1 MLLHGFYRI
10 GEKSHMNVIRRN
22 TMLEQLWS
30 ALDSHFHEMIDIRR
44 YLHMYPEVSY
54 KEFKTAAYILNF
66 YQDLGIEVRGNVGG
80 NGIVAKI
87 KGSTPGPTVAL
98 RADFDALPIQ
108 DEKDVPYK
116 STVPGVMHACGHDGH
131 TATLLVLA
139 KVLHQN
145 RQHLKGD
152 IVLIHQHAE
161 EYAPGG
167 ALSMIQDGCLD
178 GVDVIFGTHLW
189 ASEPVG
195 KVQYRV
201 GPLMAAAD
209 RFEITING
217 KGGHGAQPH
226 KTKDAI
232 LIGSQVVTSLQQIVS
247 RKVDPIESAVV
258 TVGSFVAENAF
269 NIIANSAKL
278 IGTARSFDENVRTQI
293 EAEIEKVVK
302 GTCMM
307 NDAEYDYEFFR
318 GYPAVV
324 NHEEETE
331 FLQEIASEVPGVYEV
346 EESPLQMGGE
356 DFAYYLQHVKGTF
369 FFTGASPSNTEDA
382 YPHHHP
388 KFDIDEKAL
397 LIAAKTLCKAAV
409 QYQLNNKESS
419 MISK

>member
-1 MLLHGFYRI
+1 MLDHLF
-10 GEKSHMNVIRRN
+10 NVID
-22 TMLEQLWS
+22 Q
-30 ALDSHFHEMIDIRR
+30 HFSEMVNIRR
-44 YLHMYPEVSY
+44 YLHMHPEVSFH
-54 KEFKTAAYILNF
+54 EVNTAAYIAD
-66 YQDLGIEVRGNVGG
+66 YYKQLGIDVREHVGG
-80 NGIVAKI
+80 NGVVATI
-87 KGSTPGPTVAL
+87 KGGSEGPTVAL

-108 DEKDVPYK
+108 DEKEVEYK

-139 KVLHQN
+139 KILFQN
-145 RQHLKGD
+145 RKQLNGN

-167 ALSMIQDGCLD
+167 ALPMIQDGCLD

-189 ASEPVG
+189 ATEPVG
-195 KVQYRV
+195 KIQYRI
-201 GPLMAAAD
+201 GPIMAAAD
-209 RFEITING
+209 RFEINIQG

-247 RKVDPIESAVV
+247 RKIDPVHSAVV
-258 TVGSFVAENAF
+258 TVGSFMAENAF
-269 NIIANSAKL
+269 NIIANSATL
-278 IGTARSFDENVRTQI
+278 IGTARSFDEDVRQQI
-293 EAEIEKVVK
+293 EYEIEMVVK

-307 NDAEYDYEFFR
+307 NDADYQYDFFR

-324 NHEEETE
+324 NHEEETN
-331 FLQEIASEVPGVYEV
+331 FLIDVASRVPGVHEV

-356 DFAYYLQHVKGTF
+356 DFSYYLQHVKGTF
-369 FFTGASPSNTEDA
+369 FFTGARPYNQDHA

-397 LIAAKTLCKAAV
+397 LIAAKTLCAATI
-409 QYQLNNKESS
+409 QYQSNQKQKSLADS
-419 MISK
+419 IQ